1 MLSLTWLVI
10 FSVAPAPLYSVGVH
24 RWQLQGGT
32 MLQPMHAC
40 GTGKGA
46 DNSALLKGNKIYH
59 IAIHGH

>member
-32 MLQPMHAC
+32 MLQTMHAC

-46 DNSALLKGNKIYH
+46 DNSALLKGN
-59 IAIHGH
+59 